1 MAEVTTLFW
10 DVGGVILSNGWDRA
24 SREQAAKQ
32 FKLDWEDFQD
42 RHDLANP
49 EFETGQI
56 TLDEYLKR
64 TVFYCS
70 RAFTAEQFKEF
81 MFAQSHAL
89 PESRA
94 IAGQLACSGKCLLAT
109 VNNEGLEL
117 NLYRI
122 ERFGLRKDF
131 DAFFSSCFLGARK
144 PDEAIYRIALH
155 VTQRDPEECIFIDDR
170 PLNLDCARRLG
181 MRTIHFQNATQLRAE
196 LARNGV
202 AVGPD

>member
-10 DVGGVILSNGWDRA
+10 DVGGVILSNAWDRA
-24 SREQAAKQ
+24 AREQAANK

-42 RHDLANP
+42 RHELASP

-64 TVFYCS
+64 AIFYCS
-70 RAFTAEQFKEF
+70 RAFTPKQFKEF
-81 MFAQSHAL
+81 MFAQSRVL

-94 IAGQLACSGKCLLAT
+94 IVDRLARSEKYFLAT
-109 VNNEGLEL
+109 INNEGMEL

-131 DAFFSSCFLGARK
+131 EAFFSSCFLGARK
-144 PDEAIYRIALH
+144 PDEAIYRIALQ
-155 VTQRDPEECIFIDDR
+155 VMQRDPEECVFIDDR
-170 PLNLDCARRLG
+170 PLNLECARRLG
-181 MRTIHFQNATQLRAE
+181 IRAIHFQNAAQLRAE

>member
-10 DVGGVILSNGWDRA
+10 DVGGVILSNAWDRA
-24 SREQAAKQ
+24 AREQAANK

-42 RHDLANP
+42 RHERASP

-64 TVFYCS
+64 AIFYCA
-70 RAFTAEQFKEF
+70 RAFTPKQFKEF
-81 MFAQSHAL
+81 MFAQSRVL

-94 IAGQLACSGKCLLAT
+94 IVDRLARSEKYFLAT
-109 VNNEGLEL
+109 INNEGMEL

-122 ERFGLRKDF
+122 KRFGLRKDF

-144 PDEAIYRIALH
+144 PDEAIYRIALQ
-155 VTQRDPEECIFIDDR
+155 VMQRDPEECVFIDDR
-170 PLNLDCARRLG
+170 PLNLECARRLG
-181 MRTIHFQNATQLRAE
+181 MRAIHFQNAAQLRAE
-196 LARNGV
+196 LGRNGV